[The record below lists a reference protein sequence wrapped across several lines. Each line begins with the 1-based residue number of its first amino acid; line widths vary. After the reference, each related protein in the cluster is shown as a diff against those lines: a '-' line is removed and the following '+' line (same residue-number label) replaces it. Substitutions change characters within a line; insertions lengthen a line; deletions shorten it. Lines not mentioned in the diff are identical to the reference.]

1 MGDAITMTCA
11 SCQDLEPCHL
21 AIPTTKLLEGIA
33 AGCKGCTLLRD
44 VISPFILFSE
54 VESVRIM
61 VDCALYVYAFFKEVK
76 GRHATME
83 VYTKSGMLD
92 STKMSQRRC

>member
-1 MGDAITMTCA
+1 MSDAITTTCA

-21 AIPTTKLLEGIA
+21 AIPAPQLLEGIT

-44 VISPFILFSE
+44 VISPFVLFSE
-54 VESVRIM
+54 IESVRIL

-76 GRHATME
+76 GRHATIE
-83 VYTKSGMLD
+83 VYSSSRLKAHSG
-92 STKMSQRRC
+92 